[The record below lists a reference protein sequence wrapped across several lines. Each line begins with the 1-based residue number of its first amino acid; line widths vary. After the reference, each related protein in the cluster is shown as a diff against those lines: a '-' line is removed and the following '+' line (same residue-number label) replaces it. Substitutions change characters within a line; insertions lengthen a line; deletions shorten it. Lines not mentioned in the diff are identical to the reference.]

1 MKKLATVLSIIILTI
16 TLCSTSVFA
25 APNIVVNNTVYNQT
39 PLYGAENYQYVTV
52 QNTGSSAAS
61 NVNVTNTVSSAF
73 NVIEWWV
80 SWDNQA
86 TYIKNDSSYNPTT
99 GKWTIG
105 NLNSGQSV
113 FLDIRMLISSQ
124 SSTTSTAT
132 ATATGVTPVSKSF
145 TVTPTTS
152 SSTADLELTSEFGS
166 TNPSPGSSNTLT
178 ITVSRPYLTTAN
190 GIIVNDGMPT
200 NLDITS
206 WRVRSQNWLTGW
218 GSWTNSPTSY
228 DWWTGIWQVTL
239 NLWSD
244 VAQQLEIT
252 YTTPTTAGTTQVIST
267 VYGNQRDT
275 DLTNNYNAA
284 YFTVTSALNTLSL
297 SQFSAFSAT
306 ELDSGTSGLSTTS
319 GSTGSG
325 LNAATGSGT
334 LGSGTSGSGISTNI
348 PNSLFSNAGS
358 ETTGI
363 TDIMSNIL
371 NILLS
376 TVSALL
382 SNMLATLF

>member
-152 SSTADLELTSEFGS
+152 SSTADLELTSELGS

-178 ITVSRPYLTTAN
+178 ITVARPLMSTVT
-190 GIIVNDGMPT
+190 GVIVNDGMPT

-206 WRVRSQNWLTGW
+206 WRVRSYNWLTGW
-218 GSWTNSPTSY
+218 TSWTSNPTSY
-228 DWWTGIWQVTL
+228 SWWTGVWNVSLPYNNIFSGYYQ
-239 NLWSD
+239 
-244 VAQQLEIT
+244 QQLEIT
-252 YTTPTTAGTTQVIST
+252 YTTPTIAGITQVIST

-325 LNAATGSGT
+325 LNAATGSET
-334 LGSGTSGSGISTNI
+334 TGSGISTNI